1 MVDES
6 DLTYTQHITTSNSYL
21 NWIHISQPTENYRH
35 CTERFC
41 GEITSLR
48 QKLSDKFS
56 ISRLRRFWSEI
67 YTTYHNI
74 SWYINCMHIFTAN
87 LQLSSRCWRLFRIT
101 NFLNN
106 SSTPVIQRSIFNISM
121 VNESD
126 PTYTQHIT
134 TSNSYLDRIHI
145 LQPFENYRRVTKRY
159 FGENVATPEI
169 KQ

>member
-1 MVDES
+1 MVYQLHAHFYGQFTIIVAL
-6 DLTYTQHITTSNSYL
+6 LTVISY
-21 NWIHISQPTENYRH
+21 
-35 CTERFC
+35 
-41 GEITSLR
+41 
-48 QKLSDKFS
+48 K
-56 ISRLRRFWSEI
+56 
-67 YTTYHNI
+67 
-74 SWYINCMHIFTAN
+74 
-87 LQLSSRCWRLFRIT
+87 